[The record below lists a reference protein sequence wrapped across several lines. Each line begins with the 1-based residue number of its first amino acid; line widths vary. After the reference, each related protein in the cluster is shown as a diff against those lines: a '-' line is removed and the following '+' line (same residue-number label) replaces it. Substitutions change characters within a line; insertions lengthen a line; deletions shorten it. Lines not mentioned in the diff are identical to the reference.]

1 MCHIYL
7 QACPDMLGFYFHC
20 VLVCYFADSRC
31 SDTEKE
37 IQDLSSPTG
46 VLEAC
51 LKGAESD
58 TVSSKDSISE
68 YETPCPKARASTNW
82 RKFFKLLKR
91 SSIKGLN
98 IFSPLP
104 MAKTDRKKSRSITE
118 EDPEMTH
125 IYDYKSSL
133 KEFNLSELQ
142 NATNNFSKGLY
153 FFL

>member
-1 MCHIYL
+1 
-7 QACPDMLGFYFHC
+7 MLGFYFHC